1 MSRKHMSVRA
11 MFGHLQCDV
20 QGQAL
25 SRMGQRLVA
34 VSALFRCINSR
45 SLRSRNETRRI
56 RGDEN

>member
-11 MFGHLQCDV
+11 MFGHLPCDV

-34 VSALFRCINSR
+34 VSAFFRCINRR
-45 SLRSRNETRRI
+45 SLPSRNDTRRI
-56 RGDEN
+56 